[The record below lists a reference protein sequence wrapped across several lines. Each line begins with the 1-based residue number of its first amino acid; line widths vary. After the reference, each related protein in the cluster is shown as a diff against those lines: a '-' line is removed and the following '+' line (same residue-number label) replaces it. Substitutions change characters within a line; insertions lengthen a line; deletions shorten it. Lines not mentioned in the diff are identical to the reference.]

1 MSMFILNTWKGAIK
15 DSYEMSFMLQQLSF
29 ISLKNDNTFNPFIY
43 ELENLK
49 NKKIKK
55 LRKGK

>member
-1 MSMFILNTWKGAIK
+1 MFILNTWKGEIK
-15 DSYEMSFMLQQLSF
+15 DSYKMSFMLQQLSF